1 MGNIKHQW
9 LRDWFEVYDWA
20 LVLGGLAVYVLL
32 AAVVFP
38 DWQESN
44 VVLPVCED
52 PGKRR

>member
-1 MGNIKHQW
+1 MARTAAWQAW
-9 LRDWFEVYDWA
+9 MVA
-20 LVLGGLAVYVLL
+20 LVTVLL